1 MSERKLYSWGEAEKK
16 LSRKGQKRIE
26 AILDT
31 ARRVLTESG
40 LGDFSMN
47 KVAANSGISL
57 GNLQYYFPKKKDLL
71 YALLNSLL
79 VPAAEHIQATISEQR
94 GAGEDKQLLKDILEY
109 AFDSNTSDQNCA
121 VVWNST
127 AMSLYDM
134 EARAMLN
141 EWYVQ
146 FRQLVVQAVRLYNP
160 KLSKKRIESVTLF
173 ITAAIEGHAMVW
185 RYTVKNHNQLKRIKK
200 EFIGHILH
208 VVEG

>member
-1 MSERKLYSWGEAEKK
+1 M
-16 LSRKGQKRIE
+16 
-26 AILDT
+26 
-31 ARRVLTESG
+31 
-40 LGDFSMN
+40 
-47 KVAANSGISL
+47 
-57 GNLQYYFPKKKDLL
+57 
-71 YALLNSLL
+71 